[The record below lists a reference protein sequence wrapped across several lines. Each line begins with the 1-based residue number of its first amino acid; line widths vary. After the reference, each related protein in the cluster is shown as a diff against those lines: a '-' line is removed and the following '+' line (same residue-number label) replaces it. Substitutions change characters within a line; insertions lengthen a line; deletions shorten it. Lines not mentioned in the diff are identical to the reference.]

1 MSSVQILVPVLTLL
15 LHRRCVD
22 MEDGVGILIALVGIL
37 LVTQPDFIFAGTAA
51 HRNTPPL
58 A

>member
-15 LHRRCVD
+15 LHQRCTDV
-22 MEDGVGILIALVGIL
+22 EDGVGIVIALSGIL
-37 LVTQPDFIFAGTAA
+37 LVTQPDFIFDGSMK
-51 HRNTPPL
+51 RLNTPL